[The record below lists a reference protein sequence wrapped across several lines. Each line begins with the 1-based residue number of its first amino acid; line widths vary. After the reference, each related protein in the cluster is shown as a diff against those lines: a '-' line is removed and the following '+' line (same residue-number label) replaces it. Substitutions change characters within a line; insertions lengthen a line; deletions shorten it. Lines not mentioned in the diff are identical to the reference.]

1 MSEKKRVRVYAPQ
14 VNTDHF
20 AQYMFDVGGPV
31 GAPGMMQPQD
41 TSNGVVQLL
50 QTYAQV
56 AGLDDQQFQQMYTEI
71 MSMEPDKQ
79 AQVISQMQQ
88 ELNSSMQTNPMMAK
102 SGGYIKSTKK
112 LLSKQIG
119 GVSVNKSKEGIIGI
133 RKGTVENQVGKS
145 FMNSMLDDSV
155 PDYSSAMLPGM
166 DYGGYVTGP
175 MSGMTG
181 YGNVEDNPFYTSMQQ
196 DEQNMFDAISNAS
209 QAVGQLGFRLD
220 EDEPIKVRR
229 TGVARNFGNNPA
241 VMNTNPPSAN
251 QLTSNEAA
259 EQIFGLKDGG
269 GIPTYQNAG
278 TTIDIGTGK
287 YDPVTKTITGTDGS
301 TRVVDEDEANWIMS
315 QVQFGNA
322 SASTNNTTATNT
334 GSNTGSNTGASG
346 ATGING
352 WYGGFFWKDGQ
363 AVTSAA
369 DMMRGMQQGAGANT
383 DFSQIFQS
391 GDRRSRIEGNLMD
404 LVRNPY
410 AMKQFGKALNQFG
423 YPVSK
428 VKAKVNPFGAKVK
441 IIFDDKGN
449 PIGQQAA
456 GQDDGSL
463 TGTPVQSNMVNRIRS
478 GFQSNVDEGESSGFS
493 NKFNSAFEGMKTR
506 RYARKYG
513 EPDMSTMGQ
522 PAPTTTTGSTSAP
535 IPMGRTSGSGM
546 GSVYE
551 PDITTPNPVYAP
563 VQVQPRQTME
573 DLGEFAIG
581 GNAGKLVLKQGMDY
595 DMGSI
600 GRMISPLMDAGAA
613 FLNYGN
619 QQERENEIYNTGRYV
634 PSIPAGMQG
643 SRGTDGTASL
653 TGKQIPDKKTLFA
666 GKATYQGI
674 PMSPLATGFEYGGT
688 YDLGGEYQEGDIYE
702 DLSDEQLDDIFKR
715 GGQVQYI

>member
-31 GAPGMMQPQD
+31 DAPGMMQPQD
-41 TSNGVVQLL
+41 TSNDVVQLL

-56 AGLDDQQFQQMYTEI
+56 AGLDDQQFQQMYTKI

-79 AQVISQMQQ
+79 AQVISQIQQ

-112 LLSKQIG
+112 LLSKKIG

-133 RKGTVENQVGKS
+133 RKGTVENQIGKS

-155 PDYSSAMLPGM
+155 PDYSSAMLPGK

-181 YGNVEDNPFYTSMQQ
+181 YANREDNPFYTSMQQ

-241 VMNTNPPSAN
+241 QVSTDVPT
-251 QLTSNEAA
+251 QR
-259 EQIFGLKDGG
+259 DGG
-269 GIPTYQNAG
+269 GMPSYQTAG
-278 TTIDIGTGK
+278 SVYVNESYAPAFEDLNI
-287 YDPVTKTITGTDGS
+287 
-301 TRVVDEDEANWIMS
+301 RDEDYINAKKAYESGNFTPDQLDMINRVESYVNNLKSNPAY
-315 QVQFGNA
+315 VNA
-322 SASTNNTTATNT
+322 SAKNQTTTNNTST
-334 GSNTGSNTGASG
+334 GTSTGTSG

-352 WYGGFFWKDGQ
+352 WYGGIYWQNGVP
-363 AVTSAA
+363 VTTAQ
-369 DMMRGMQQGAGANT
+369 DMMTGMQQGMGAGT

-449 PIGQQAA
+449 PVGEQVV

-463 TGTPVQSNMVNRIRS
+463 AGTPVQSNMANRIRS
-478 GFQSNVDEGESSGFS
+478 GFQSNVDEEESSGFM

-513 EPDMSTMGQ
+513 QPDMSTMGQ
-522 PAPTTTTGSTSAP
+522 PAPATTTGSTSAP
-535 IPMGRTSGSGM
+535 VPMGRTSGSGM

-613 FLNYGN
+613 FLKYGN
-619 QQERENEIYNTGRYV
+619 QQKRENEIYNTGRII

-653 TGKQIPDKKTLFA
+653 TGKQIPDLKTLFA